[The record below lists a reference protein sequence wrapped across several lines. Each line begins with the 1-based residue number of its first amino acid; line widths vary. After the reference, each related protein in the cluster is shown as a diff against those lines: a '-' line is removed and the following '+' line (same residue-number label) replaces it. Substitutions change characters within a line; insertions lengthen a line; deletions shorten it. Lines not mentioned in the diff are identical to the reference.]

1 MKGLGARTQK
11 LLSDNLVLSLEIDT
25 RTLENIDN
33 VLKESNPNIIMF

>member
-25 RTLENIDN
+25 RILENID

>member
-33 VLKESNPNIIMF
+33 VLQESNPNIIMF

>member
-25 RTLENIDN
+25 RTLENID